1 MKYFAVAVLLPALVS
16 AAQAQDRAPRPE
28 VKIAE
33 RAAPVSTVAPPK
45 ASAPAPS
52 PSNADLMLFSGKPRE
67 QVKRADFGL
76 IQGPAVPIFTGD
88 H

>member
-1 MKYFAVAVLLPALVS
+1 MKYLAVAILLPNLIS

-33 RAAPVSTVAPPK
+33 RAAPVSTIAPSK
-45 ASAPAPS
+45 ASAPTPS

-76 IQGPAVPIFTGD
+76 IQGPPIPIFTGD